1 LLIEKILIGKQGK
14 MIKEIGQEAR
24 IDIENFLGK
33 KVYLTTYVK
42 VINNWR
48 DREKYLKEF
57 GLNELEFWLK

>member
-1 LLIEKILIGKQGK
+1 

-57 GLNELEFWLK
+57 GLNELEF